1 MLIVLFFA
9 TVPNLGFFT
18 PISFALITFLFII
31 SIFGTGLPSSKVHS
45 IAETCFVLLFYA
57 CIYYGGL
64 YQNSLST
71 LIGSITLSFIV
82 VLLVLSYFFIKNK
95 IDLLFIILLFYI
107 ALSFWTLIGSPKPL
121 VDTFDVFRE
130 VAGKII
136 SGVNPYSADFSRTY
150 AGIDNHFH
158 YLPFSFVFT
167 TPFMLIFGDPRIA
180 IIFANIVSVLC
191 LRKIFMDRFEK
202 KDLNLLLATFL
213 FLPRS
218 FYILEHMYLD
228 PIIFMFFLLFYFSM
242 LKKKRRFAMMS
253 LGLFFSFKQ
262 NLLILFPLFLLNS
275 LVRQYLKKEIL
286 FFLMPFA
293 LIILFIILNPPSFL
307 MLTFL
312 SMFGAV
318 FYPGAPKSTPTHIAL
333 SFQVFI
339 RYVFPN
345 IKTAYL
351 YVISIL
357 LLTVVYL
364 RVFAQKKYRFIERFA
379 LILFAFGYFMHLS
392 FFNQYYFLAL
402 FYFFNFMFEQSSGQ
416 KKDQSFI

>member
-1 MLIVLFFA
+1 M
-9 TVPNLGFFT
+9 
-18 PISFALITFLFII
+18 
-31 SIFGTGLPSSKVHS
+31 
-45 IAETCFVLLFYA
+45 
-57 CIYYGGL
+57 
-64 YQNSLST
+64 
-71 LIGSITLSFIV
+71 
-82 VLLVLSYFFIKNK
+82 VLSYFFIKNK

-242 LKKKRRFAMMS
+242 LKKKRRF
-253 LGLFFSFKQ
+253 LK
-262 NLLILFPLFLLNS
+262 
-275 LVRQYLKKEIL
+275 LVIQ
-286 FFLMPFA
+286 
-293 LIILFIILNPPSFL
+293 
-307 MLTFL
+307 
-312 SMFGAV
+312 
-318 FYPGAPKSTPTHIAL
+318 
-333 SFQVFI
+333 
-339 RYVFPN
+339 
-345 IKTAYL
+345 IKC
-351 YVISIL
+351 
-357 LLTVVYL
+357 
-364 RVFAQKKYRFIERFA
+364 QKKYKKYQKNIINIGGPTVM
-379 LILFAFGYFMHLS
+379 ILLYFMILLKS
-392 FFNQYYFLAL
+392 
-402 FYFFNFMFEQSSGQ
+402 
-416 KKDQSFI
+416 KKNN